1 MTAIWNS
8 NAFWAY
14 VISVKVNDH
23 DWEKRKLLSVLIA
36 SLGVLMVVYGGEKQE
51 SPSSAAEA
59 PTDVPS
65 APFIGNV
72 LTLLASF
79 SYGLYQVM
87 YKMYATLPEAATLS
101 RSTTWRR
108 LSISSTGESVHPID
122 DDTANPDEDE
132 DIQSISFGLYPN
144 FLTACIGLLTC
155 LVMWIFLPV
164 LHYTEIERFALP
176 KDVWTSVCVFGIV
189 FTGMMF
195 YMTFM
200 VSRRPVLF

>member
-87 YKMYATLPEAATLS
+87 YKMYATLPEAAAWSICTSTSLSSVPTLWPMA
-101 RSTTWRR
+101 RSFD
-108 LSISSTGESVHPID
+108 LEAS
-122 DDTANPDEDE
+122 
-132 DIQSISFGLYPN
+132 Y
-144 FLTACIGLLTC
+144 
-155 LVMWIFLPV
+155 
-164 LHYTEIERFALP
+164 
-176 KDVWTSVCVFGIV
+176 
-189 FTGMMF
+189 
-195 YMTFM
+195 
-200 VSRRPVLF
+200 